1 MVNNKKV
8 HQAIGVRIRELR
20 IQAGYTSY
28 ENFAFEHDL
37 SARYYWGVEK
47 GRNISL
53 KYLLNVLEIL
63 QVDFKEFVESLS
75 FD

>member
-37 SARYYWGVEK
+37 SARYYWGGKK
-47 GRNISL
+47 GETSA
-53 KYLLNVLEIL
+53 
-63 QVDFKEFVESLS
+63 
-75 FD
+75 